1 MRLGQAQ
8 GLPWG
13 FTRLI
18 PCVIGCGSIMGIK
31 IIANNKK
38 AYHEYFIDEVYEA
51 GLMLQGTEVKSLRAG
66 QVSIKESY
74 CRIRNGEVFV
84 ENMNISP
91 YEQGN
96 RENHEPLRARKLLLH
111 GEEIAKIIKKVDE
124 KGLTL
129 IPTKLYFK
137 DRRAKL
143 EIGIGR
149 GKKLYDKRE
158 TLKRKQADREASRA
172 MRDHSK

>member
-1 MRLGQAQ
+1 
-8 GLPWG
+8 
-13 FTRLI
+13 
-18 PCVIGCGSIMGIK
+18 MGIK

-38 AYHEYFIDEVYEA
+38 AYHEYFVDETFEA
-51 GLMLQGTEVKSLRAG
+51 GLALQGTEVKSIRMG

-84 ENMNISP
+84 DNMNISP

-96 RENHEPLRARKLLLH
+96 RENHEPLRSRKLLLH
-111 GEEIAKIIKKVDE
+111 RYEIEKLVKKVDE

-129 IPTKLYFK
+129 VPTKIYFK
-137 DRRAKL
+137 NSRAKL
-143 EIGIGR
+143 EIGVCR

-172 MRDHSK
+172 MRERN

>member
-1 MRLGQAQ
+1 M
-8 GLPWG
+8 
-13 FTRLI
+13 
-18 PCVIGCGSIMGIK
+18 SIK

-38 AYHEYFIDEVYEA
+38 AYHEYFVDEVFEA
-51 GLMLQGTEVKSLRAG
+51 GLALQGTEVKSIRMG
-66 QVSIKESY
+66 QVSIKEAY

-84 ENMNISP
+84 DNMNISP

-96 RENHEPLRARKLLLH
+96 RENHEPLRSRKLLLNRY
-111 GEEIAKIIKKVDE
+111 EIDKLIKKVDE

-129 IPTKLYFK
+129 VPTKIYFK
-137 DRRAKL
+137 DSRAKL
-143 EIGIGR
+143 EIGVCR

>member
-1 MRLGQAQ
+1 MD
-8 GLPWG
+8 P
-13 FTRLI
+13 
-18 PCVIGCGSIMGIK
+18 MGIK

-38 AYHEYFIDEVYEA
+38 AYHEYFVDEVYEA
-51 GLMLQGTEVKSLRAG
+51 GLALQGTEVKSVRMG
-66 QVSIKESY
+66 QVSIKEAY

-96 RENHEPLRARKLLLH
+96 RENHDPLRQRKLLLH
-111 GEEIAKIIKKVDE
+111 RDEIDKLIKKVDE

-129 IPTKLYFK
+129 VPTRLYFK
-137 DRRAKL
+137 DSRAKL
-143 EIGIGR
+143 EVGVCR

-172 MRDHSK
+172 ISERN

>member
-1 MRLGQAQ
+1 
-8 GLPWG
+8 
-13 FTRLI
+13 
-18 PCVIGCGSIMGIK
+18 MGIK

-51 GLMLQGTEVKSLRAG
+51 GLVLQGTEVKSVRAG
-66 QVSIKESY
+66 GVSIKEAY

-84 ENMNISP
+84 ENMNINP

-96 RENHEPLRARKLLLH
+96 RENHEPLRPRKLLLH
-111 GEEIAKIIKKVDE
+111 DDEIAKLIKKTEE
-124 KGLTL
+124 KGLTVV
-129 IPTKLYFK
+129 PTKLYFRN
-137 DRRAKL
+137 RRAKL
-143 EIGIGR
+143 EIGVGR

-172 MRDHSK
+172 MRDHAR

>member
-1 MRLGQAQ
+1 M
-8 GLPWG
+8 
-13 FTRLI
+13 
-18 PCVIGCGSIMGIK
+18 SIK

-38 AYHEYFIDEVYEA
+38 AYHEYFVDEVFEA
-51 GLMLQGTEVKSLRAG
+51 GLALQGTEVKSIRMG

-84 ENMNISP
+84 DNMNISP

-96 RENHEPLRARKLLLH
+96 RENHEPLRSRKLLLNRY
-111 GEEIAKIIKKVDE
+111 EIDKLIKKVDE

-129 IPTKLYFK
+129 VPTKIYFK
-137 DRRAKL
+137 DSRAKL
-143 EIGIGR
+143 EIGVCR

-158 TLKRKQADREASRA
+158 TLKRKQADR
-172 MRDHSK
+172 

>member
-1 MRLGQAQ
+1 
-8 GLPWG
+8 
-13 FTRLI
+13 
-18 PCVIGCGSIMGIK
+18 MGIK

-51 GLMLQGTEVKSLRAG
+51 GLVLQGTEVKSVRAG
-66 QVSIKESY
+66 GVSIKEAY

-84 ENMNISP
+84 ENMNINP

-96 RENHEPLRARKLLLH
+96 RENHEPLRPRKLLLH
-111 GEEIAKIIKKVDE
+111 NDEIAKLIKKTEE

-129 IPTKLYFK
+129 VPTKLYFK
-137 DRRAKL
+137 NRRAKL
-143 EIGIGR
+143 EVGVGR

-172 MRDHSK
+172 MREHSS

>member
-1 MRLGQAQ
+1 
-8 GLPWG
+8 
-13 FTRLI
+13 
-18 PCVIGCGSIMGIK
+18 MGIK

-38 AYHEYFIDEVYEA
+38 AYHEYFVDEVFEA
-51 GLMLQGTEVKSLRAG
+51 GLALQGTEVKSIRMG

-84 ENMNISP
+84 DNMNISP

-96 RENHEPLRARKLLLH
+96 RENHDPLRSRKLLLNRY
-111 GEEIAKIIKKVDE
+111 EIDKLIKKVDE

-129 IPTKLYFK
+129 VPTKIYFK
-137 DRRAKL
+137 DSRAKL
-143 EIGIGR
+143 EVGVCR

-172 MRDHSK
+172 VRDHSR

>member
-1 MRLGQAQ
+1 
-8 GLPWG
+8 
-13 FTRLI
+13 
-18 PCVIGCGSIMGIK
+18 MGIK

-38 AYHEYFIDEVYEA
+38 AYHEYFVEETFEA
-51 GLMLQGTEVKSLRAG
+51 GLALQGTEVKSIRMG
-66 QVSIKESY
+66 QVSIKEAY

-84 ENMNISP
+84 DNMNISP

-96 RENHEPLRARKLLLH
+96 RENHDPLRERKLLLNRY
-111 GEEIAKIIKKVDE
+111 EIDKLIKKVDE

-129 IPTKLYFK
+129 VPTKIYFK

-143 EIGIGR
+143 EVGVCR

-158 TLKRKQADREASRA
+158 TLKRKQADREAGRA
-172 MRDHSK
+172 MRDHSKQ

>member
-1 MRLGQAQ
+1 M
-8 GLPWG
+8 
-13 FTRLI
+13 
-18 PCVIGCGSIMGIK
+18 SIK

-38 AYHEYFIDEVYEA
+38 AYHEYFVDEVFEA
-51 GLMLQGTEVKSLRAG
+51 GLALQGTEVKSIRMG
-66 QVSIKESY
+66 QVSIKEAY

-84 ENMNISP
+84 DNMNISP

-96 RENHEPLRARKLLLH
+96 RENHEPLRSRKLLLNRY
-111 GEEIAKIIKKVDE
+111 EIDKLIKKVDE

-129 IPTKLYFK
+129 VPTKIYFK
-137 DRRAKL
+137 DSRAKL
-143 EIGIGR
+143 EIGVCR

-172 MRDHSK
+172 MRDHSR